1 MNQVA
6 QETVISKM
14 KDIKGIADTLL
25 SSQRYDFADL
35 VPSKLE
41 NKLAVVYAI
50 FDKHEGS
57 GL

>member
-50 FDKHEGS
+50 FDKHE
-57 GL
+57 